1 MLSIRRISIL
11 LRAEGL
17 LMYGPARVCCYTIT
31 QRPEI
36 ECADDAD
43 DCDGRG
49 GGGDGSDDIG
59 PPCTPLT
66 SLSARDE
73 E

>member
-17 LMYGPARVCCYTIT
+17 LMYGPAWVYCYTIT
-31 QRPEI
+31 HRAEI
-36 ECADDAD
+36 EWADDVD
-43 DCDGRG
+43 DWDGS
-49 GGGDGSDDIG
+49 DGSDDIG

-66 SLSARDE
+66 SLSERV
-73 E
+73 